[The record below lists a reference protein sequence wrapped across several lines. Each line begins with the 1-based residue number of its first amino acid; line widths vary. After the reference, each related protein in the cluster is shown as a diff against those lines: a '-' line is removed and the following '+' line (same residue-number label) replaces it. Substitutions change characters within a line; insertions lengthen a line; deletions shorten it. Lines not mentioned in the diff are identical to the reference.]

1 MENMIKISVI
11 IPIYN
16 AEKYLNKCLDSIIS
30 QTYQN
35 LEIIAV
41 DDGST
46 DNSGLICDQ
55 YVQKDK
61 RIRVIHKKQGGVCEA
76 RNAGLDVAT
85 GDCIT
90 FVDNDDFILPDMYST
105 LVCNM
110 QKFNASISMC
120 SYVLYYGGEEE
131 AEKGEG
137 LVRELTN
144 LEALH
149 IFHSRD
155 RIDMIVPWN
164 KLYKRELFEGI
175 RYPVGRTFDDEFI
188 TYKLLW
194 KASKICFTDQKFYYF
209 RQREDSVTHTRTL
222 KKYTDY
228 LDALIERNHYFKE
241 KVKDSGLMEADIQF
255 CMEELCNIHF
265 RKDCPREV
273 KEYYHKEYVS
283 FYQRCT
289 LKKSLPV
296 LRRLRY
302 LAYARIPQIADIVW
316 QLKKKI
322 TCEKLLDWSC
332 QLLIVLL
339 PVLLFVTAACI
350 NKRDEYDTFYSS
362 FICVISADIIY
373 LILWIGW
380 LWYYKKKR
388 STRIKRRRK
397 NRGNLRWLLIT
408 ALYTAA
414 IRLPQFSDT
423 QRWDGATYYKYIVRG
438 CENFDFTLSNFIE
451 QFRAANHFTW
461 GYFGI
466 LGIGEFLDPGGNI
479 GIKWVS
485 LLLTVGSMICIYFI
499 FCYLFPEKSK
509 RSITIASCAVSSVPI
524 FAGTFSYC
532 NPDMGIAI
540 FMAYMICFFVRRKLI
555 LMMASMLLVV
565 TSKET
570 GVLVV
575 GGFVIGIFL
584 WRILD
589 YKGTFQE
596 RLRYALKEP
605 VCTITLT
612 LSAVGLIG
620 AVKYL
625 IQGGSIWVMRF
636 SNYQEFSTL
645 MFRPCFIW
653 NNIKQFLFLNMN
665 WVSST
670 VIIIGIVKNFISR
683 FGNLEKCINEREKG
697 QNAVITGMVSGYC
710 VSALFFCLYQTYTSP
725 RYRIHMDVLWTMFAI
740 YFFFKVIKTVRI
752 RNMILEIYGAIMLIQ
767 AYVTIDPM
775 SLLIFDAQDTGNSKI
790 LSVGYSDERLDPVSE
805 YTVYNHQY
813 TYLNRLLEQV
823 FRIVEYDDSMDIL
836 IENPIGVSEEGLYWD
851 TFEKRLTYR
860 ESEKSVPVY
869 MLPEA
874 TISYEPQ
881 NLRAVFLF
889 IPQFS
894 ESPEEELEHI
904 RWYYDMQYEGMV
916 ESSPGGGVIYYWA
929 GNRIKKDD

>member
-164 KLYKRELFEGI
+164 KLYRRELFEGI

-241 KVKDSGLMEADIQF
+241 IVKDSELVETDTQF

-265 RKDCPREV
+265 RKDCPQEV

-283 FYQRCT
+283 FYQKCT
-289 LKKSLPV
+289 LKKSLSV
-296 LRRLRY
+296 IRRLRY
-302 LAYARIPQIADIVW
+302 FAYARMPQIADIVW
-316 QLKKKI
+316 QLKKKV

-339 PVLLFVTAACI
+339 PILLFVTAACI

-373 LILWIGW
+373 LILWISW

-388 STRIKRRRK
+388 SIRIKQRRK
-397 NRGNLRWLLIT
+397 NRENLRWLLIT

-438 CENFDFTLSNFIE
+438 CENFDFTLGNFIE

-461 GYFGI
+461 GYLGF

-485 LLLTVGSMICIYFI
+485 LLLTVGSMICVYFI
-499 FCYLFPEKSK
+499 FYYLFPEKSK
-509 RSITIASCAVSSVPI
+509 RSIAIASCAVSSIPI

-555 LMMASMLLVV
+555 LMLASMVLVV

-589 YKGTFQE
+589 YRGTFQE
-596 RLRYALKEP
+596 RIRYALKEP
-605 VCTITLT
+605 LCTITLICGV
-612 LSAVGLIG
+612 VGLTGI
-620 AVKYL
+620 VRYL

-645 MFRPCFIW
+645 MFRPRFIW

-665 WVSST
+665 WVSSI
-670 VIIIGIVKNFISR
+670 VIIIGIVKSLIRRLGDF
-683 FGNLEKCINEREKG
+683 EKCINEREKG
-697 QNAVITGMVSGYC
+697 QNAVITGMVCGYC

-725 RYRIHMDVLWTMFAI
+725 RYHIHMDVLWTMFAI
-740 YFFFKVIKTVRI
+740 YFFFKMIKVVRL

-775 SLLIFDAQDTGNSKI
+775 SLLIFDTQNTGNGKI
-790 LSVGYSDERLDPVSE
+790 LSVGYIDERLDPVSE

-823 FRIVEYDDSMDIL
+823 FRIVEYDDSIDIL